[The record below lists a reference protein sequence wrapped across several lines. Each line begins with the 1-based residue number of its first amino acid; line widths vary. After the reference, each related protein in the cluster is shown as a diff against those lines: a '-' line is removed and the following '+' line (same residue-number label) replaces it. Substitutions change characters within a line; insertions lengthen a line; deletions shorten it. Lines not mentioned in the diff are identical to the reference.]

1 MCTTTFFTHSSVD
14 GHLGCL
20 ATVNNASVNIWV
32 HVSLQIMIFSGY
44 MPSDELV
51 GSYHSSVFSFLRN
64 LYTVL
69 HSGLSIYIPTNGGG
83 GFRMGNAGI
92 PVADSF

>member
-1 MCTTTFFTHSSVD
+1 MYHNFFTHSSVD

-20 ATVNNASVNIWV
+20 AIVNNASVNIWV
-32 HVSLQIMIFSGY
+32 HVSFQIMIFSGY
-44 MPSDELV
+44 MLSDEIV
-51 GSYHSSVFSFLRN
+51 GSNHSSVFSFLRN

-83 GFRMGNAGI
+83 GF
-92 PVADSF
+92 PFFHTL